1 MRLPADL
8 TWKLRRSLNALGVD
22 VVPFRHTRHPIA
34 RRRHLFAQHGIDLV
48 LDVGANAGQ
57 YGRFLRHIGY
67 QGAIVSFEPLSTAFE
82 SLRQAAAGDPTW
94 ETRRAA
100 VGKQEGVA
108 VLNVAGNS
116 ESSSLLPMLPAHLAA
131 YPESRYTGTEQVPVT
146 TLETVIAGLP
156 DDRRIFLKVDTQGYE
171 RPVVEGAGAALQR
184 IRGVQLEMSL
194 VSLYEGEMLLADA
207 IPFMAE
213 RGFVLMGF
221 EPGASD
227 SGSGQLLQV
236 DGLFFRV

>member
-1 MRLPADL
+1 MSPRDDL
-8 TWKLRRSLNALGVD
+8 VWRLRRSLNALGVD

-67 QGAIVSFEPLSTAFE
+67 DGGIISFEPLSSAYDTLA
-82 SLRQAAAGDPTW
+82 QAAARDARW
-94 ETRRAA
+94 EARRFA
-100 VGKQEGVA
+100 VGRHEGTA
-108 VLNVAGNS
+108 TLNVAGNS

-131 YPESRYTGTEQVPVT
+131 YPESRYAGTEEVPVT
-146 TLETVIAGLP
+146 TLEKVIGSLP
-156 DDRRIFLKVDTQGYE
+156 ESHRIFLKVDTQGYE
-171 RPVVEGAGAALQR
+171 RPVVEGAGGALGR

-194 VSLYEGEMLLADA
+194 VPLYEGEMLLSDA

-213 RGFVLMGF
+213 RGFVLMGI

-227 SGSGQLLQV
+227 GRTGQLLQV
-236 DGLFFRV
+236 DGLFFRS